1 MDAKDD
7 KQAKILAAAYRLFHQ
22 HGFRKVTMSDIAE
35 AAEMSR
41 PSLYA
46 AFANKEAV
54 FGAIGRQHKAH
65 AELLLAERLPKAHSL
80 RAKLEVLFAVWIV
93 EPFASVVDSPA
104 GLDMLGNAAIYAPEA
119 VAETYA
125 RFEQHLVAILKAE
138 LTGKRN
144 GMTARDLAH
153 IMTLATKGLKA
164 TSTSVAELRRM
175 TDGLIAMAIAT
186 ATATAK

>member
-1 MDAKDD
+1 MESKE
-7 KQAKILAAAYRLFHQ
+7 QKILSAAYRLFNQ

-46 AFANKEAV
+46 AFDNKEAV
-54 FGAIGRQHKAH
+54 FNALAAQHNARC
-65 AELLLAERLPKAHSL
+65 EQLLAERLPKATSL
-80 RAKLEVLFAVWIV
+80 RARLEVLFAIWIV
-93 EPFASVVDSPA
+93 EPFASVIDSPA
-104 GLDMLGNAAIYAPEA
+104 GLDLLGNSAAYAPEA
-119 VAETYA
+119 IAHTYQ
-125 RFEQHLVAILKAE
+125 RFEHHLAALLKSE

-144 GMTARDLAH
+144 GLTARDLAH

-164 TSTSVAELRRM
+164 STSTVTELRRM

-186 ATATAK
+186 TH

>member
-1 MDAKDD
+1 MESKE
-7 KQAKILAAAYRLFHQ
+7 QKILAAAYRLFNQ

-46 AFANKEAV
+46 AFENKEAV
-54 FGAIGRQHKAH
+54 FGAIGMQHNARC
-65 AELLLAERLPKAHSL
+65 EELLAERLVKATTL
-80 RAKLEVLFAVWIV
+80 RARLETLFAVWII

-104 GLDMLGNAAIYAPEA
+104 GLDLLGNSAVYAPEA
-119 VAETYA
+119 IARTYE
-125 RFEQHLVAILKAE
+125 RFEHHLATLLKAE
-138 LTGKRN
+138 LSGKRN
-144 GMTARDLAH
+144 GLTARDLAH

-164 TSTSVAELRRM
+164 STSTVAELSRM

-186 ATATAK
+186 TH